1 MESDI
6 ELGKQLIDEL
16 VDLWVET
23 KDKCEIIEELV
34 KKLENEI
41 NLKRIM
47 VKNQGIIW
55 KIE

>member
-23 KDKCEIIEELV
+23 KDKCERIEELV